1 MTDDRVGALL
11 VGGGVAAARCAR
23 ALRRSGFAGS
33 ILLVGSEASP
43 PYNRPPL
50 TKELLREALS
60 DELALA
66 EPMTWYA
73 RRSVDLRLR
82 TSVIELDPEGRT
94 AVLDDGSTVRFERC
108 LLATGAEP
116 RPLPIEGGERALEV
130 RTLDDARRLR
140 AAVESHPG
148 AAVTV
153 IGGGF
158 IGVEVASSLA
168 ALGLRPT
175 IVELAE
181 SLWGGALGAEL
192 AAWAHDRLVSAGIGV
207 RLGGGVDALE
217 DGAARIGGERLAHAF
232 AVAGV
237 GVRPRVNLAIDAGLA
252 TDDGIVTDAAQR
264 TSHPAVWA
272 AGDVARTA
280 GRRVEHWHA
289 AREAGERAAGSMMG
303 ADPAPIP
310 VPWLFTEVAGT
321 AVDVIGVADGWDEER
336 WLGGGSV
343 LAYLA
348 GDRAVQLAVIGS
360 VLDAGAAREL
370 VREGAGI
377 ASIEAAIAARER

>member
-1 MTDDRVGALL
+1 MSDHEVGALL

-23 ALRRSGFAGS
+23 GLRRAGFAGS
-33 ILLVGSEASP
+33 ILLVGAEEKP

-50 TKELLREALS
+50 TKELLRDALP
-60 DELALA
+60 DELAFA

-73 RRSVDLRLR
+73 RRSIDLRLG
-82 TSVIELDPEGRT
+82 TAVTALDPERRT
-94 AVLDDGSTVRFERC
+94 ATFDDGATVHYERC

-116 RPLPIEGGERALEV
+116 RPLPIEGGSLALEV
-130 RTLDDARRLR
+130 RTLDDVRRLR
-140 AAVESHPG
+140 AAAEASPG
-148 AAVTV
+148 GGVTV

-175 IVELAE
+175 IVELAGH
-181 SLWGGALGAEL
+181 LWGGALGTEL
-192 AAWAHDRLVSAGIGV
+192 AAWARERLEGAGIGV

-217 DGAARIGGERLAHAF
+217 DGAARIGRERLEHAF

-237 GVRPRVNLAIDAGLA
+237 GVRPRIGLAADAGLVV
-252 TDDGIVTDAAQR
+252 DDGVVTDAAQR

-289 AREAGERAAGSMMG
+289 AREAGERAAASMTG
-303 ADPAPIP
+303 DDASPIP
-310 VPWLFTEVAGT
+310 VPWLFTEVAGM
-321 AVDVIGVADGWDEER
+321 AVDVIGAAEGWDEER
-336 WLGGGSV
+336 WLAGGSV
-343 LAYLA
+343 LAYVA
-348 GDRAVQLAVIGS
+348 DRRVVQLAVIGAA
-360 VLDAGAAREL
+360 LDAGVARRL
-370 VREGAGI
+370 VGEGAAVG
-377 ASIEAAIAARER
+377 AIEAVVGSSEG